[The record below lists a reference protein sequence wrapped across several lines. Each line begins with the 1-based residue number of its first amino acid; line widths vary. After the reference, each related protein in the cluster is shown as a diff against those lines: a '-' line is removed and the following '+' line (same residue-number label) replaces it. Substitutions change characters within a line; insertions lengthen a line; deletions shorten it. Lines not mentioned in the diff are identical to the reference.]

1 MDIQLLVFLIATR
14 YVRYALEIIF
24 HDDNRPILKGEWKY
38 WGARWF
44 GWIEFH
50 SHKWKDFKLLIN
62 KIKGYDVFFF
72 FFEKWKF
79 LKGGNVL
86 ERIPRQSMNL
96 SRDCGRSKNLS
107 IFELVWI
114 FEWKNEF
121 LKGKGRM
128 EMFNALLWIINANSL
143 DRQTRI
149 YREKIVID

>member
-50 SHKWKDFKLLIN
+50 FHKWKDFKLLIN

-72 FFEKWKF
+72 FFWKMKIFKGGKCSWTDSSTVHEFIERLRSIEKFVNFWTGLNFWMEKWIF
-79 LKGGNVL
+79 KGEGEDGNV
-86 ERIPRQSMNL
+86 QCS
-96 SRDCGRSKNLS
+96 
-107 IFELVWI
+107 
-114 FEWKNEF
+114 
-121 LKGKGRM
+121 
-128 EMFNALLWIINANSL
+128 ALDN
-143 DRQTRI
+143 
-149 YREKIVID
+149 

>member
-24 HDDNRPILKGEWKY
+24 HDDNRPILKEEWKY

-72 FFEKWKF
+72 F
-79 LKGGNVL
+79 L
-86 ERIPRQSMNL
+86 
-96 SRDCGRSKNLS
+96 
-107 IFELVWI
+107 
-114 FEWKNEF
+114 KNENF
-121 LKGKGRM
+121 
-128 EMFNALLWIINANSL
+128 
-143 DRQTRI
+143 
-149 YREKIVID
+149 